1 MEKQTRNSKPKVDL
15 TGKTFTYLTALYY
28 IKGGKWHCKCK
39 CGNEVDV
46 DTRNLNSGHTTSCGC
61 RQKEIAG
68 KRNTFSMLSYEDEN
82 LKVLEQ
88 TVSDNQGIAKWK
100 CLCKHCNNIF
110 ITRGSS
116 IRAGYVKSCGCVH
129 SHNEQNISKML
140 SDANIEYATQYT
152 FSDLLG
158 ENGGKLRFDF
168 AIFKNGV
175 LSHLIEYNGKQHYEQ
190 AEGSWADGF
199 EILQAHDKKKQ
210 EYCEQHNIRLVILK
224 YNTPY
229 TIEDLL

>member
-1 MEKQTRNSKPKVDL
+1 MEKQTRNSKPKIDL

-88 TVSDNQGIAKWK
+88 TISDNQGIAQWK

-110 ITRGSS
+110 VTRGSS

-140 SDANIEYATQYT
+140 SDANIEYASQYT

-168 AIFKNGV
+168 AIFKDGV

-210 EYCEQHNIRLVILK
+210 EYCKQHKIRLITLK
-224 YNTPY
+224 YNVPY